1 MLPLALA
8 AGLVEPLAV
17 LPLLSLEVPLAVPLE
32 ELVAL
37 PPDMLPDEVLPAPVL
52 PPVVPAVLAGLVV
65 PLAVLPVASL
75 DVLRGVPVVPVL
87 PAVPLV
93 CAIAD
98 KASVEA
104 ASNTESL
111 AIGPAAGPVAEK
123 RFGLAE
129 YLFFTVILFS
139 GFNK

>member
-87 PAVPLV
+87 PLV